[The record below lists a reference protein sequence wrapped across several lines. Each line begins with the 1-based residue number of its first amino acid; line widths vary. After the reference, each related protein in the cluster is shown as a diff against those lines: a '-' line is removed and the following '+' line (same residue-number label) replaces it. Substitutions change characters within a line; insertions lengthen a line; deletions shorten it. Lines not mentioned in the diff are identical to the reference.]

1 MIVFLSLIILLG
13 DIPGGSTDECLPN
26 SSGID
31 QQCSPVIGN
40 KCTKEDDC
48 PIPNTICD
56 QVCKCKGGMHPSED
70 KNFCETDVKRI
81 GDSCKDDE
89 CNTIENAVCK
99 QTNVKT
105 KFFGNKIWDTE
116 STCQCKLNH
125 FLSNLK
131 CVKYANDLRDRCEDN
146 RECYKIIGSK
156 KCNKTTNTCQCNEK
170 IYYLADGK
178 CHKKTKNLHE
188 SCSNPSGCK
197 PKFSECLNNECQC
210 GSKYNEYNNVCYGLL
225 NATCSQPSDCLS
237 TSYSCG
243 SSGTCEN
250 VEHKNGD
257 KVLSSKPKITL
268 SWINFNNKTKIGD
281 GVYAGAD
288 GPGDIHVCRGVYEN
302 LLIPG
307 KLLKLFNAHNY
318 QCHVSYLNTEPDLM
332 EFEMLSGSS
341 LRWKESSFTLDKA
354 VYGGANEDNKPYLIC
369 RTKHT
374 IYQDRIIVGKLEPP
388 LYKTCVAPFGR
399 TVYYYKKFD
408 ILVHD

>member
-48 PIPNTICD
+48 PISNTICD

-105 KFFGNKIWDTE
+105 KFSGNEIWDTE

-125 FLSNLK
+125 FLSNVK

-146 RECYKIIGSK
+146 HECYKIIGSK

-178 CHKKTKNLHE
+178 CHKKAKNLHDA
-188 SCSNPSGCK
+188 CHHPSGCK
-197 PKFSECLNNECQC
+197 PKLSECLNNECQC
-210 GSKYNEYNNVCYGLL
+210 ESNYIEYNNACYGLL
-225 NATCSQPSDCLS
+225 TATCSQPSDCLS
-237 TSYSCG
+237 TSFSCE
-243 SSGTCEN
+243 SSTCKN
-250 VEHKNGD
+250 VERQKG
-257 KVLSSKPKITL
+257 KKIVSSKPGVSLYWTNRTAD
-268 SWINFNNKTKIGD
+268 SIGATD
-281 GVYAGAD
+281 GFYAGLD
-288 GPGDIHVCRGVYEN
+288 NQFKVYVCRLTHEGLV
-302 LLIPG
+302 IPG
-307 KLLKLFNAHNY
+307 KLLEFKNSTR
-318 QCHVSYLNTEPDLM
+318 CDPEYLQEELRLKQ
-332 EFEMLSGSS
+332 FEMLRGSS
-341 LRWKESSFTLDKA
+341 LKWSNSSITLDKA
-354 VYGGANEDNKPYLIC
+354 VYGGANKDDKPYLIC
-369 RTKHT
+369 RVVHT
-374 IYQDRIIVGKLEPP
+374 QDSGQIIVGRLEPP
-388 LYKTCVAPFGR
+388 QYKSCIVPYNGQI
-399 TVYYYKKFD
+399 YNYEKFD
-408 ILVHD
+408 ILVHE